1 MESSKLVGL
10 GKGYRLSI
18 KGIRKGWKN
27 GVWNAKGL
35 NFKAELPRIKV
46 PPAPRWTFLSRNW
59 KCNVH
64 INNSVNII
72 PHIDLRSIL
81 RNQFG
86 LKSLLQDL
94 PTPWKNIHFSKFG
107 RRRSSF
113 HSHFKSCFLWLLELK
128 CCSSKKQ
135 AWVGAP
141 TSSLASRFPRR
152 RYWGCVSVGL
162 LEEPKE
168 RMCLMPP
175 RLLRPWVL
183 TGHSYEACCNHVNS
197 SQPLSL

>member
-1 MESSKLVGL
+1 M
-10 GKGYRLSI
+10 
-18 KGIRKGWKN
+18 
-27 GVWNAKGL
+27 
-35 NFKAELPRIKV
+35 
-46 PPAPRWTFLSRNW
+46 
-59 KCNVH
+59 H

-113 HSHFKSCFLWLLELK
+113 HSHFKPCFLWLLELK
-128 CCSSKKQ
+128 CRSSKKQ
-135 AWVGAP
+135 GWVGAP
-141 TSSLASRFPRR
+141 TSSLASRFLRR
-152 RYWGCVSVGL
+152 RSWGCVTGFCPTVGL

-168 RMCLMPP
+168 RLRLMLP

-183 TGHSYEACCNHVNS
+183 TGHSYGACCNHVNS